1 MTVRAL
7 AGHDEVTAN
16 CQPGERA
23 VGGGAH
29 SPDGVVVGQGP
40 TTEPLAF
47 FAPPNEQPF
56 VGYTPTA
63 WSAAAE
69 TETGPAYV
77 TAWVVCA
84 SP

>member
-1 MTVRAL
+1 
-7 AGHDEVTAN
+7 
-16 CQPGERA
+16 
-23 VGGGAH
+23 
-29 SPDGVVVGQGP
+29 VVGQGP